1 MTATLEP
8 TATVKGAKAPA
19 ASPADV
25 IRKAHEAGVQVVDV
39 RFCDLP
45 GTWQHFSVPL
55 KELTE
60 DVFREGLGFDGSS
73 IRGFQAINESD
84 MLLFPD
90 AASAFVD
97 PCLQVPTLA
106 LICDVVDPVTGERYS
121 RDPRYVA
128 RKAEEYL
135 IKSGVATTAYFG
147 PEAEF
152 YIFNSVRF
160 DQNAHEGYY
169 HIDSEEGIWNSG
181 ANGSP
186 NLGHRPPE
194 AEFYIFNSVRFDQN
208 AHEGYYHIDSEEG
221 IWNSGAN
228 GSPNLGHRPRH
239 KEGYFPVPPV
249 DRLQDLRSKIMLA
262 LIASGVEVE
271 VHHHEVGT
279 AGQTEIDMRFKTLTR
294 MGDQLL
300 MYKYI
305 VKNVCHQHGYT
316 ATFMPKPMFG
326 DNGSGMHVHMSLWK
340 DDKNLFFD
348 TNGYAL
354 ISDTARWYIGGLIK
368 HAPALLAFA
377 APTTNSYR
385 RLVPGYE
392 APINLIYSQ
401 RNRSAICRIPVYS
414 TSPKAK
420 RVEFRAPDPSSNPYL
435 TFAALLM
442 AGLDGVKNKIEP
454 PKPMDVDLYELEP
467 AERKHVKNTPGSL
480 EESLAALEAD
490 HDFLLQGDVFTPD
503 LIETWLASKRAKD
516 VDPVRLRPHPY
527 EFFLYY
533 DV

>member
-8 TATVKGAKAPA
+8 TVGAGAKASTGT
-19 ASPADV
+19 SPADV
-25 IRKAHEAGVQVVDV
+25 IRRAKEAGVQVVDV
-39 RFCDLP
+39 RFTDLP
-45 GTWQHFSVPL
+45 GTWQHFSIPL
-55 KELTE
+55 KELEE
-60 DVFREGLGFDGSS
+60 DTFTDGLGFDGSS

-84 MLLFPD
+84 MLLLPD
-90 AASAFVD
+90 PSSAFVD
-97 PCLQVPTLA
+97 PCLQVPTLS
-106 LICDVVDPVTGERYS
+106 LTCDIIDPITRESYS

-128 RKAEEYL
+128 RKAEQYL
-135 IKSGVATTAYFG
+135 VHSGVATTAYFG

-169 HIDSEEGIWNSG
+169 YIDSEEGIWNSG
-181 ANGSP
+181 T
-186 NLGHRPPE
+186 
-194 AEFYIFNSVRFDQN
+194 
-208 AHEGYYHIDSEEG
+208 
-221 IWNSGAN
+221 N

-262 LIASGVEVE
+262 LIASGVDVE

-279 AGQTEIDMRFKTLTR
+279 AGQTEIDMRFNTLAR
-294 MGDQLL
+294 MGDQLM

-305 VKNVCHQHGYT
+305 VKNVCHQNGYT

-340 DDKNLFFD
+340 DGTNLFFD
-348 TNGYAL
+348 PKGYA
-354 ISDTARWYIGGLIK
+354 
-368 HAPALLAFA
+368 
-377 APTTNSYR
+377 
-385 RLVPGYE
+385 

-414 TSPKAK
+414 KSPKAK

-442 AGLDGVKNKIEP
+442 AGLDGIKHKIEP
-454 PKPMDVDLYELEP
+454 PKPMDVDLYDLEP
-467 AERKHVKNTPGSL
+467 EERKHVRTRRAACRNRWRHYKPTTRSCSTAASL
-480 EESLAALEAD
+480 RR
-490 HDFLLQGDVFTPD
+490 T
-503 LIETWLASKRAKD
+503 
-516 VDPVRLRPHPY
+516 
-527 EFFLYY
+527 
-533 DV
+533 

>member
-1 MTATLEP
+1 MTATMPSSTL
-8 TATVKGAKAPA
+8 KPA
-19 ASPADV
+19 AKSAVSPDDV
-25 IRKAHEAGVQVVDV
+25 IGKARDAGVQMLDV

-45 GTWQHFSVPL
+45 GQWQHFSMPI
-55 KELTE
+55 KELKA
-60 DVFREGLGFDGSS
+60 DIFSDGLGFDGSS

-84 MLLFPD
+84 MLLMPD

-97 PCLQVPTLA
+97 PCLKVPTMA
-106 LICDVVDPVTGERYS
+106 LVCDVVDPVTGHRYS

-128 RKAEEYL
+128 YKAEEYL
-135 IKSGVATTAYFG
+135 VKSGIATTSYWG

-181 ANGSP
+181 SNGGQP
-186 NLGHRPPE
+186 NM
-194 AEFYIFNSVRFDQN
+194 
-208 AHEGYYHIDSEEG
+208 
-221 IWNSGAN
+221 
-228 GSPNLGHRPRH
+228 GHRPRH

-249 DRLQDLRSKIMLA
+249 DKLQDLRSKITLA
-262 LIASGVEVE
+262 LEAAGIDVE

-279 AGQTEIDMRFKTLTR
+279 AGQTEIDMRFGTLVR
-294 MGDQLL
+294 MADQTM

-305 VKNVCHQHGYT
+305 VKNVCDQHGYT
-316 ATFMPKPMFG
+316 ATFMPKPLFG
-326 DNGSGMHVHMSLWK
+326 DNGSGMHVHQSLWK
-340 DDKNLFFD
+340 GDQNLFYSAD
-348 TNGYAL
+348 GYGL
-354 ISDTARWYIGGLIK
+354 ISETARHYIGGLIQ

-414 TSPKAK
+414 KSAK
-420 RVEFRAPDPSSNPYL
+420 SKRIEFRAPDPSCNPYL

-442 AGLDGVKNKIEP
+442 AGLDGVKNRIEP
-454 PKPMDVDLYELEP
+454 PAPIDKDLYELDA
-467 AERKHVKNTPGSL
+467 AERILVKNTPGSL
-480 EESLAALEAD
+480 TEVLDALEHD
-490 HDFLLQGDVFTPD
+490 HGFLLEGGVFSED
-503 LIETWLASKRAKD
+503 LIRTWTWYKRNKE
-516 VDPVRLRPHPY
+516 VEPVQLRPHPY